1 MNPARLEHFAKMFIN
16 HSQKAINDFISKNRY
31 LSHIGRV
38 GEWRQGDIDRLV
50 LPTSG
55 SMEEDEF
62 NEFEELDDDI
72 SEDNFSHIE

>member
-1 MNPARLEHFAKMFIN
+1 M
-16 HSQKAINDFISKNRY
+16 
-31 LSHIGRV
+31 GRV

-72 SEDNFSHIE
+72 SEDDFSHIE